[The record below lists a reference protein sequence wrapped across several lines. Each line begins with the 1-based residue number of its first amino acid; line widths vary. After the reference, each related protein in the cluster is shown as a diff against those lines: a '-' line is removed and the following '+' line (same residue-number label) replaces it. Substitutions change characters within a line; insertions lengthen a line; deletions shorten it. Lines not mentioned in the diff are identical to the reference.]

1 MIYKKMLSGSIGV
14 NVNHAFESVLIA
26 VQTGEDDESFENFVQ
41 TRVILTVKQTEQ
53 LILDLQRQLER
64 IK

>member
-1 MIYKKMLSGSIGV
+1 MLSGSIGV